1 MFPRFR
7 SITKQY
13 FRKADGVVLM
23 YDITS
28 EQSFLN
34 VRDWIESVR
43 IGVDDGCVMC
53 LIGNK
58 VSRFSSSHLSNDV
71 GLGGPCS

>member
-1 MFPRFR
+1 
-7 SITKQY
+7 
-13 FRKADGVVLM
+13 M

-71 GLGGPCS
+71 GLGGPCR